1 MEDDG
6 SNDSDNMDDGEL
18 ILMDDAGEDDQDAEE
33 EEKDEAKTDEE
44 LAKLKAIQLENDK
57 IDLDALKNEFREV
70 DFHPDEA
77 KPPDKYTY
85 SAYFDNLRHTLNTFL
100 R

>member
-6 SNDSDNMDDGEL
+6 SNGSDSDDGEL
-18 ILMDDAGEDDQDAEE
+18 ILIEEPGNDDQDSE
-33 EEKDEAKTDEE
+33 EEKEEQKTDEE
-44 LAKLKAIQLENDK
+44 LAKLKAIQAENDK

-70 DFHPDEA
+70 DFHPNEA
-77 KPPDKYTY
+77 RPPDKYTY
-85 SAYFDNLRHTLNTFL
+85 SAYFDHLRHTLNTFL